1 MTTES
6 WAALAFYVISVF
18 LIVAALGVV
27 LLPRIVHAALA
38 LVFFFLMIA
47 GIYVLLGAEFIAATQ
62 VIVYVGAITVLFLF
76 AIMLTHRSY
85 APDSNPGNSQWIAAS
100 GVSVLT
106 GGILIAVLSQAKIPV
121 STAATPGGVSDVT
134 TALGQLLM
142 GPYLVPFEIAGLL
155 LLAAMIGAIVIARE
169 I

>member
-1 MTTES
+1 MSTDA
-6 WAALAFYVISVF
+6 WATLAFYVISILLV
-18 LIVAALGVV
+18 LGALGVV

-85 APDSNPGNSQWIAAS
+85 APDSNPGNSQWIAA
-100 GVSVLT
+100 GVVSIVT
-106 GGILIAVLSQAKIPV
+106 GGILVGVLAQAKLPV
-121 STAATPGGVSDVT
+121 STAATPGGVADVT
-134 TALGQLLM
+134 KTLGQLLM
-142 GPYLVPFEIAGLL
+142 GPYLIPFEIAGLL
-155 LLAAMIGAIVIARE
+155 LLAAMVGAIVIARE
-169 I
+169 M

>member
-1 MTTES
+1 VSTDT
-6 WAALAFYVISVF
+6 WATIAFYVISICLV
-18 LIVAALGVV
+18 VGALGVV

-85 APDSNPGNSQWIAAS
+85 APDSNPGNSQWIAAT
-100 GVSVLT
+100 VVAVVT
-106 GGILIAVLSQAKIPV
+106 GGILVGVLSQARIQV
-121 STAATPGGVSDVT
+121 SAAATPGGVADVT
-134 TALGQLLM
+134 KTLGQLLM
-142 GPYLVPFEIAGLL
+142 GPYLIPFEIAGLL
-155 LLAAMIGAIVIARE
+155 LLAAMVGAIVIARE